1 MKIAFYSIL
10 NLGYGGGFE
19 KWVEQVATIL
29 STRGHQII
37 ILTTK
42 YGDNKNKIIQKNLY
56 RHGVRVFEYENY
68 QRLFVIPTISAI
80 RQIAKM
86 IENID
91 VLYFNNAFPVNEVIV
106 LLLKR
111 GNNKNIKII
120 SGYHGLFPE
129 IGNMMKRLY
138 YRVVNKSLSKKF
150 DAFHVLNPEDQSM
163 LQSWRYRNV
172 YNFPNG
178 VDTVRYIPGQK
189 KNIFTVMFA
198 GRMVYQKGIDIL
210 AEVIRK
216 INDSQEK
223 NLNFHIFGAGPLA
236 YIVKDLEKK
245 FSNVIY
251 SSYVD
256 EEKLVEAFQSAH
268 VFVSP
273 SRFETFLLTS
283 LEAQSAGTPV
293 IASDI
298 AGPRETVISGQTGL
312 LVNATQYEIINA
324 ILYFKDLWDN
334 RKQEYSNYCQNAR
347 RNALRYDWKITVD
360 KFEQM
365 LSSIVNK

>member
-42 YGDNKNKIIQKNLY
+42 YGDNKDKIIQKNLY

-68 QRLFVIPTISAI
+68 QRLLVIPTISAI

-91 VLYFNNAFPVNEVIV
+91 VLYFNNAFAVNEVIV
-106 LLLKR
+106 FLLKR
-111 GNNKNIKII
+111 GNNKNVKII

-129 IGNMMKRLY
+129 IGNMMLRLY
-138 YRVVNKSLSKKF
+138 YRVVNKSLCKKF

-163 LQSWRYRNV
+163 LQSWGYRNV

-223 NLNFHIFGAGPLA
+223 NLNFHIFGAGPLS
-236 YIVKDLEKK
+236 YIIKDLEKK

-312 LVNATQYEIINA
+312 LVKATQYEIINA

-365 LSSIVNK
+365 LNSIVNK

>member
-1 MKIAFYSIL
+1 MRIAFYSIL

-19 KWVEQVATIL
+19 RWVEQVATIL
-29 STRGHQII
+29 SSRGHQII

-42 YGDNKNKIIQKNLY
+42 YGENKNKMIQKNLY
-56 RHGVRVFEYENY
+56 RHDVRVFEYENY
-68 QRLFVIPTISAI
+68 QRLFVIPTVSAL
-80 RQIAKM
+80 RQIAKI

-91 VLYFNNAFPVNEVIV
+91 VLYFNNAFPLNDVIV
-106 LLLKR
+106 FLLKR
-111 GNNKNIKII
+111 SNNQNIKVI
-120 SGYHGLFPE
+120 SGYHGLFPQ
-129 IGNMMKRLY
+129 IGNMMTRLY
-138 YRVVNKSLSKKF
+138 YRIVNKSISKKF
-150 DAFHVLNPEDQSM
+150 DAFHVLNPEDQRR

-198 GRMVYQKGIDIL
+198 GRIVYQKGIDIL

-216 INDSQEK
+216 INDSQHK
-223 NLNFHIFGAGPLA
+223 NVNFRIFGSGPLA
-236 YIVKDLEKK
+236 YIVEDLEKK

-256 EEKLVEAFQSAH
+256 EEELIEAFKSAH

-312 LVNATQYEIINA
+312 LVNATQNEIINA

-347 RNALRYDWKITVD
+347 RNALRYDWKITAD
-360 KFEQM
+360 RFEQM